1 MRSFTPSCCALLAM
15 QQFMTLRLVALSRS
29 QVSFVGL
36 PHAACTPHVIQWPNS
51 GGMSFHITGSRLH
64 FDNCTFNG
72 PTVAMKASPPAPP
85 PEPPTVVSDAD
96 QPQATEAPPNWAF
109 EKAPSVM
116 NQLLVY
122 DVAQPP
128 QATNNRPAKTKPT
141 IVQKDL
147 DTGKPFLKGKKGH
160 RLMPNECLHITPVED
175 VEYGGCSDDD
185 EPEVVTAKHMMQPCP
200 ENFKIKQ
207 HSRALQHVKQEPTD
221 K

>member
-1 MRSFTPSCCALLAM
+1 MSFTENETASSKRWC
-15 QQFMTLRLVALSRS
+15 RLGTFRS
-29 QVSFVGL
+29 AQAVL
-36 PHAACTPHVIQWPNS
+36 Q
-51 GGMSFHITGSRLH
+51 
-64 FDNCTFNG
+64 

-128 QATNNRPAKTKPT
+128 QATNNRPAKAKPAT
-141 IVQKDL
+141 VQKDL
-147 DTGKPFLKGKKGH
+147 DTGKPFLKDKKGH

-200 ENFKIKQ
+200 ENFKINQ